1 MDRLEQHALRRA
13 GLLAIACAL
22 ALTGCSPASKHGAVA
37 ARGPITISP
46 DPAFANAR
54 LAVEFGE
61 SAPDPSMCRFE
72 WRRNGAL
79 IHGASTAE
87 LEPSQFVRGDRI
99 AVRVLAQAPDAAE
112 PQVWNAEVQ
121 VVNSPPRLVGVSIV
135 NEGAPG
141 AADLKATVSCSDP
154 DGDPT
159 NLEYEWTRNGSPI
172 RGAHGPN
179 LVSADLER
187 GDRVVVTVVADDDR
201 EKSPPAASEAFV
213 VENRA
218 PSITSQPVAPGAR
231 DEVFEYHA
239 MAVDPDGDAV
249 HFELARGPEGM
260 IVTSG
265 GDVHWT
271 LPSGAQRLGEHAVT
285 LRATDANGGEAVQE
299 FTIRLDAPL
308 AAR

>member
-1 MDRLEQHALRRA
+1 MDRLAEHTLLRA
-13 GLLAIACAL
+13 GLIVIACAL
-22 ALTGCSPASKHGAVA
+22 VVTGCSPASKHA
-37 ARGPITISP
+37 AIAAGGPIRLSP

-61 SAPDPSMCRFE
+61 SAPDPSTCRFE

-79 IHGASTAE
+79 ISGASTAE
-87 LEPSQFVRGDRI
+87 LEPSRFVRGDRI
-99 AVRVLAQAPDAAE
+99 AVRVLAQAPEAAE
-112 PQVWNAEVQ
+112 PQAWNAEVQ
-121 VVNSPPRLVGVSIV
+121 VANSPPRLAGVSIV
-135 NEGAPG
+135 NEGTAG
-141 AADLKATVSCSDP
+141 SAALKATVACSDP
-154 DGDPT
+154 DGDAT
-159 NLEYEWTRNGSPI
+159 HLEYEWTRNGSPI
-172 RGAHGPN
+172 RGAHGPS
-179 LVSADLER
+179 LQSVDLER
-187 GDRVVVTVVADDDR
+187 GDRIVVTVVADDDR
-201 EKSPPAASEAFV
+201 EKSPPAASDAFV

-218 PSITSQPVAPGAR
+218 PSFTSQPVAPGVR

-239 MAVDPDGDAV
+239 MAVDPDGDAL
-249 HFELARGPEGM
+249 HFELVRGPDGM

-271 LPSGAQRLGEHAVT
+271 LPSGAQRPGEHAVA